1 MRRSS
6 VRAPS
11 ACANGCGVT
20 AADPAFDPRAI
31 EALLAFWAEA
41 GVDACLADAPI
52 DRPAAPPPKAP
63 SQPPSRAAEPKPLPA
78 RSPAP
83 PARSQAAAA
92 PDRGAE
98 ASATAAAAGDLDA
111 LVVAARAFFPGP
123 SPAVV
128 LDGPAP
134 ARLVV
139 VGDAP
144 SAEDEAEG
152 RPFAGP
158 RGALVRA
165 LLAAAGLG
173 EGVLWIN
180 TVFRRTQGGSDPTAQ
195 AQALA
200 APFVARAV
208 AITRPCAAL
217 LLGGCAVRGTTG
229 DATPILKLRGGLL
242 TWTPSGAA
250 PLPALATLGPDFL
263 LKHPAMKKQAWADV
277 LSLAVRLAQMRSGG

>member
-1 MRRSS
+1 MT
-6 VRAPS
+6 V
-11 ACANGCGVT
+11 
-20 AADPAFDPRAI
+20 ADPAFDPRAI

-52 DRPAAPPPKAP
+52 DRLAAPQPKPASRLP
-63 SQPPSRAAEPKPLPA
+63 EAQPPPTRP
-78 RSPAP
+78 PAP
-83 PARSQAAAA
+83 TARSQATAA
-92 PDRGAE
+92 PDRVVE
-98 ASATAAAAGDLDA
+98 ATAVAAAAGDLDA
-111 LVVAARAFFPGP
+111 LVDAARAFFPG
-123 SPAVV
+123 SLPAVV
-128 LDGPAP
+128 LDGRDP

-144 SAEDEAEG
+144 CADDEAQG

-180 TVFRRTQGGSDPTAQ
+180 TVFRRTQGGGDPTAQ

-208 AITRPCAAL
+208 TLTQPSGAM

-229 DATPILKLRGGLL
+229 DATPILKLRGGFLD
-242 TWTPSGAA
+242 WSPPGAA